1 MRKLFYLH
9 LTLCL
14 MAGVACNK
22 KDNVDPANTNYT
34 VTVYSGYG
42 TEFIDRVIPC
52 MYDTLVKRG

>member
-14 MAGVACNK
+14 IAGVACNK

-34 VTVYSGYG
+34 VTVYNGYG
-42 TEFIDRVIPC
+42 SRVYKPG
-52 MYDTLVKRG
+52 DTVHVRYAD